1 MSLIAKVEQKGCS
14 VYAYSAGG
22 SMLWARNG
30 RLVSWTSRE
39 VSVEEAGSIYVYDED
54 GDRIY

>member
-1 MSLIAKVEQKGCS
+1 MAMIAKVEQKGNM

-30 RLVSWTSRE
+30 RLISWTSRE
-39 VSVEEAGSIYVYDED
+39 VAVEMAGSVYVYDEN
-54 GDRIY
+54 GNRIA

>member
-1 MSLIAKVEQKGCS
+1 MALILRVEQKGNM
-14 VYAYSAGG
+14 VYAYSSGG

-39 VSVEEAGSIYVYDED
+39 VSAKETGSVYIYDEN
-54 GDRIY
+54 GTRIA

>member
-1 MSLIAKVEQKGCS
+1 MTLIAKVEQKGNM

-30 RLVSWTSRE
+30 RLVNWTSRE
-39 VSVEEAGSIYVYDED
+39 VAVEEAGSVYIYDEN
-54 GDRIY
+54 GTRIA